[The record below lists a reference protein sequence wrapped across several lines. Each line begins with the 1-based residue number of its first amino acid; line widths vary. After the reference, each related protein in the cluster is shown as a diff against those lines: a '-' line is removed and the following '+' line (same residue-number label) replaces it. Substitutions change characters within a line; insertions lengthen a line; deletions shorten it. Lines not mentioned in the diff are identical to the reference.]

1 MANTYWWGRCIIF
14 TRGGQGMWNKT
25 ALGKSPQEVIEHSG
39 FFFVPGQYVNSM
51 TCPIGFLS
59 DPAGHSQS
67 ALFVGVLEHV
77 EVDTGLVG
85 HGRNF
90 DLRLSALG

>member
-1 MANTYWWGRCIIF
+1 
-14 TRGGQGMWNKT
+14 
-25 ALGKSPQEVIEHSG
+25 
-39 FFFVPGQYVNSM
+39 M

-59 DPAGHSQS
+59 DPAGHSES

-85 HGRNF
+85 HGRNL